1 MNRPAGKTMIAVLCG
16 FLTLTGAFVSA
27 FANEQDPGE
36 DLMQT
41 ESILETETDE
51 EAGKDVELLRI
62 HFAADAQE
70 IYDTL
75 KKTEEQYWFYD
86 DLLVE
91 YAMEETADAAGGGL
105 AKATNADTDA
115 SQDHSGVNVR
125 QEGVDE
131 ADVIRTDGKYLY
143 ILRSDGT
150 LSIVD
155 TSEGSLKETALIT
168 LPKESGS
175 TNSGEIFLGDNSL
188 QIIESRDYY
197 DTDYAGVSPYCA
209 ETILYTY
216 DLTDISSPVL
226 AGTYRQDGYYQEA
239 RKKDGKIYLFT
250 KWTPIL
256 GDDVTDSV
264 LTPKTAGKEMEPE
277 NVCIPDIRTS
287 REYLVVSAVD
297 EKEPDTFTDAK
308 ALISGSDLL
317 YVSGE
322 NIYVLNRDRG
332 SSRTKTEITKFRYED
347 GRIEGI
353 AAGRVRG
360 TVEESF
366 WIDEYNGDLRVLTT
380 YTGKADISIID
391 VISDL
396 FDLDYYD
403 PDRWV
408 DHNAL
413 YILDEKM
420 RLKSRIKDLAPEERM
435 RSARYFGDTA
445 YFVTFRNTDPLFT
458 VDLSDPDDPRI
469 VGELTIP
476 GFSDYLHPFGE
487 NELLGAGFT
496 ADPDTGILE
505 GLKLSVYDISD
516 PADVKERDIT
526 TIDGITYLPALN
538 DYKAFLV
545 SQERQ
550 LIGFWISDRYFVYT
564 LSEEGEFVRSLHYDF
579 YEDGLQGTGY
589 EEIRG
594 LFIGSTFY
602 LAGPEFVVS
611 FDMEDGFKKKD
622 VLRLEKV
629 L

>member
-1 MNRPAGKTMIAVLCG
+1 MNRPAGKILISVLYG
-16 FLTLTGAFVSA
+16 VLTLTGAFGSA
-27 FANEQDPGE
+27 LAGE
-36 DLMQT
+36 PDTPEDVLET
-41 ESILETETDE
+41 ESIPEAETETD
-51 EAGKDVELLRI
+51 AELLRI
-62 HFAADAQE
+62 RFAADAQE
-70 IYDTL
+70 IYDAL
-75 KKTEEQYWFYD
+75 KKTEEPLWLYD
-86 DLLVE
+86 DLVE
-91 YAMEETADAAGGGL
+91 YAMEDADASAGS
-105 AKATNADTDA
+105 AKTMNTDTVSA
-115 SQDHSGVNVR
+115 QDHSEVNVR

-131 ADVIRTDGKYLY
+131 ADVIRTDGKYIY

-168 LPKESGS
+168 LPKEEGS
-175 TNSGEIFLGDNSL
+175 INSGEIFLGENCL

-197 DTDYAGVSPYCA
+197 DQSRDGAPYCA

-239 RKKDGKIYLFT
+239 RKKDGKIYLFSN
-250 KWTPIL
+250 WTPVV
-256 GDDVTDSV
+256 GGGVTDSV
-264 LTPKTAGKEMEPE
+264 LTPDVAGKALEPE

-287 REYLVVSAVD
+287 RHFLVVSAVD
-297 EKEPDTFTDAK
+297 EKEPETCTDAK

-317 YVSGE
+317 YVSGGS
-322 NIYVLNRDRG
+322 IYALNCDYS
-332 SSRTKTEITKFRYED
+332 SSRTKTEITKFSYAD
-347 GRIEGI
+347 GKIGGI
-353 AAGRVRG
+353 GAGRVRG

-380 YTGKADISIID
+380 YSGKAGVSLID

-403 PDRWV
+403 PERYV

-420 RLKSRIKDLAPEERM
+420 RLRSSIKDLAPEEQV

-445 YFVTFRNTDPLFT
+445 YFVTFRNTDPLFS
-458 VDLSDPDDPRI
+458 VDLSDPDHPQI
-469 VGELTIP
+469 IGELTIP

-487 NELLGAGFT
+487 NTLLGAGYS
-496 ADPDTGILE
+496 ADPDTGRLE
-505 GLKLSVYDISD
+505 GIKLSVYDISD
-516 PADVKERDIT
+516 PANVKESDIT

-538 DYKAFLV
+538 DYKALLV
-545 SQERQ
+545 SPERQ
-550 LIGFWISDRYFVYT
+550 LLGFWISDRYFVYT
-564 LSEEGEFVRSLHYDF
+564 LSDEGGFVRSLHYDF
-579 YEDGLQGTGY
+579 YEDGLQDRCGFD
-589 EEIRG
+589 EMRG
-594 LFIGSTFY
+594 LFIGNTLY

-611 FDMEDGFKKKD
+611 FDMEDGYKKMD
-622 VLRLEKV
+622 VLRLEEV

>member
-1 MNRPAGKTMIAVLCG
+1 MNRPVVKNAAFILCG
-16 FLTLTGAFVSA
+16 VLTWAAAFECA
-27 FANEQDPGE
+27 AQEE
-36 DLMQT
+36 TAAEEELWQT
-41 ESILETETDE
+41 ESIRETEEEPGE
-51 EAGKDVELLRI
+51 EAELLRI
-62 HFAADAQE
+62 RFAADAQE
-70 IYDTL
+70 IYDAL
-75 KKTEEQYWFYD
+75 KKTEEPLWLYD
-86 DLLVE
+86 DLVE
-91 YAMEETADAAGGGL
+91 YAMEDADASAGST
-105 AKATNADTDA
+105 KTMNTDTVSA
-115 SQDHSGVNVR
+115 QDHSEVNVR

-131 ADVIRTDGKYLY
+131 ADVIRTDGKYIY

-155 TSEGSLKETALIT
+155 TSQGSLKETALIT
-168 LPKESGS
+168 LPKEEGNI
-175 TNSGEIFLGDNSL
+175 NSGEIFLGDNCL
-188 QIIESRDYY
+188 QIIEDRDYY
-197 DTDYAGVSPYCA
+197 DYDSDGVPYCA

-216 DLTDISSPVL
+216 DLTDIASPVL

-239 RKKDGKIYLFT
+239 RKKDGKIYLFS
-250 KWTPIL
+250 KWKPVVGNSIT
-256 GDDVTDSV
+256 GSV
-264 LTPKTAGKEMEPE
+264 LTPKVAGKELDPK

-287 REYLVVSAVD
+287 REFLVVSSVD
-297 EKEPDTFTDAK
+297 EKEPENCTDAK

-317 YVSGE
+317 YVSDSS
-322 NIYVLNRDRG
+322 IYVLNRDYA
-332 SSRTKTEITKFRYED
+332 SSRTRTEITKFSYAD
-347 GRIEGI
+347 GKIKGV

-380 YTGKADISIID
+380 YTGKAQVSIVD

-403 PDRWV
+403 PERYV

-420 RLKSRIKDLAPEERM
+420 RQRSSIKDLAPEERM

-458 VDLSDPDDPRI
+458 ADLSDPDHPQI
-469 VGELTIP
+469 IGELTIP

-487 NELLGAGFT
+487 DKLLGAGFT

-505 GLKLSVYDISD
+505 GLKLSVYDISN
-516 PADVKERDIT
+516 PMDVTESDIT

-545 SQERQ
+545 SPERQ
-550 LIGFWISDRYFVYT
+550 LIGFWINDRYFVYT

-579 YEDGLQGTGY
+579 YEDGLQDRCGY
-589 EEIRG
+589 EEVRG
-594 LFIGSTFY
+594 LFIGTTFY

-611 FDMEDGFKKKD
+611 FDMNDGFKKMD
-622 VLRLEKV
+622 VLRLEEV